1 MPSILHRGSGTENQ
15 VLNVTLARL
24 QACDSM
30 RPCSSVVAIV
40 AATREAI
47 FHGHRTSFVRPN
59 ADGKQTN
66 GEAEDDYED
75 DDEVEYDHNDD
86 DNEIDDDNDAC

>member
-1 MPSILHRGSGTENQ
+1 MFAPERRALQLKDRMPSILHRGSGTENQ

-30 RPCSSVVAIV
+30 RTCSSVVAIV

-47 FHGHRTSFVRPN
+47 FHGHSTSFVRPN
-59 ADGKQTN
+59 ADGQQML
-66 GEAEDDYED
+66 
-75 DDEVEYDHNDD
+75 VMMMMLV
-86 DNEIDDDNDAC
+86 IMM